1 MEPVR
6 HRSQAGL
13 VRLAA
18 LLLLLLAGC
27 ASDGPRPVL
36 HYGVEDA
43 PEGKRVLWPAPPEVP
58 RYMYAG
64 QLTGEANFKKPDEVR
79 RGVAGMLRWLAGLV
93 VGEKPPTVLQRPHA
107 GTVDELGR
115 VYVTDMS
122 RQAVF
127 VFDEKRGEL
136 AVWDRAEG
144 LASFV
149 APAAIALGSD
159 GRVLVTD
166 AELGIVARLDRDG
179 NPMRSVG
186 RGLFKRP
193 TGIAYDRSARRM
205 FVADTHA
212 HDVKVLDDDGVLV
225 AVIGRPGDGAG
236 ELNYPTHVA
245 YAQGALYV
253 TDTMNSRVQVFD
265 PKTGELK
272 LTFGERGLYVGNM
285 VRPKGVAVDSEGNI
299 YVIESYFD
307 HLLIYNARGRFLMSV
322 GGVGR
327 DTGRFYL
334 PAGVWVD
341 SRNRI
346 FIADMFNG
354 RVVVFQFLG
363 GDAEGAQ

>member
-1 MEPVR
+1 V
-6 HRSQAGL
+6 
-13 VRLAA
+13 
-18 LLLLLLAGC
+18 
-27 ASDGPRPVL
+27 
-36 HYGVEDA
+36 
-43 PEGKRVLWPAPPEVP
+43 
-58 RYMYAG
+58 
-64 QLTGEANFKKPDEVR
+64 
-79 RGVAGMLRWLAGLV
+79 LRWLAGLV
-93 VGEKPPTVLQRPHA
+93 VGEKPPAVLQRPHA
-107 GTVDELGR
+107 GTVDESGR

-136 AVWDRAEG
+136 AVWDHAEG
-144 LASFV
+144 LANFV
-149 APAAIALGSD
+149 APAGIALAAN

-166 AELGIVARLDRDG
+166 AELGFIARLDRDG
-179 NPMRSVG
+179 NPTRSIG
-186 RGLFKRP
+186 RGMFKRP
-193 TGIAYDRSARRM
+193 TGIAYDPSTRRI
-205 FVADTHA
+205 FVADTYA
-212 HDVKVLDDDGVLV
+212 HNIKVLDEDGALV
-225 AVIGRPGDGAG
+225 TVVGRAGDGPG
-236 ELNYPTHVA
+236 EFNYPTHVT

-253 TDTMNSRVQVFD
+253 TDTMNSRVQVLD
-265 PKTGELK
+265 GKTFEPK

-285 VRPKGVAVDSEGNI
+285 VRPKGVAVDSEGNV

-307 HLLIYNARGRFLMSV
+307 HLLVYNARGSFLMAL

-341 SRNRI
+341 SRNRV